1 MKMNLVSALLV
12 ASILAGCGSD
22 PEKPRPTGDIE
33 PPPAPAEKAPPGDTG
48 IFSWFGAGS
57 SSGSTGLRP
66 EDRKGVAVN
75 AYLWRAS
82 LDTLSFLPMEQTD
95 PFGGVI
101 KTGWWVPPSTPNE
114 RIRVFVVILDTRL
127 RAEALRVSVFK
138 EVKKPTGEW
147 EATSAQDPETV
158 TKLENIILNK
168 ARALKIQSE

>member
-1 MKMNLVSALLV
+1 MKRHLVSVLFV
-12 ASILAGCGSD
+12 ASVLAGCGSD
-22 PEKPRPTGDIE
+22 PEKPKPTVDIE
-33 PPPAPAEKAPPGDTG
+33 PPPAPAENAGKGDTG
-48 IFSWFGAGS
+48 IFSWFGGGDS
-57 SSGSTGLRP
+57 NDSGLRP

-82 LDTLSFLPMEQTD
+82 LNTLAFMPMEQTD

-127 RAEALRVSVFK
+127 RAEALRVTVFK
-138 EVKKPTGEW
+138 EEKRPTGEW
-147 EATSAQDPETV
+147 EATAALDPETV

-168 ARALKIQSE
+168 ARAMKIQDE